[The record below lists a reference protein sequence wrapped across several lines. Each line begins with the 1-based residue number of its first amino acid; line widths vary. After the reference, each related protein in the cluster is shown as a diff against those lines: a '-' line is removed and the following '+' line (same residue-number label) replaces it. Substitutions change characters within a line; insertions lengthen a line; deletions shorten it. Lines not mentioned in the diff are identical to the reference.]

1 MNGAGLPPLREELA
15 LLPGPALPDGQP
27 SWTLHDPVRHL
38 FFQIDWPSFEIL
50 RRWPLGDTQAIAAE
64 ITGETTLAVGA
75 EDVAAL
81 LEFLCQ
87 NQLLQVAPGQSRQ
100 LAASLAQ
107 RRGSRARRLLHNYLF
122 FRIPLVR
129 PDRWLGRWA
138 GRLDFLYSRTFL
150 RLTVIAG
157 VMGLLSVYRSWEGFS
172 ATLVDLMSWQGM
184 LAYGLTLVSVKILH
198 ELGHGF
204 TAKRYGCRVPTMG
217 VAFMVLWPVAYTDTN
232 EVWKLTR
239 RDQRLKVAA
248 AGIAT
253 ELTIA
258 VWATLA
264 WAWLPEGI
272 PRMVAFLLAT
282 TTWVSTLAINASPFM
297 RFDGYFLL
305 ADWLRIPNLHARAF
319 ALARWDLRERL
330 FRLGEPPPEPLPRGR
345 HVGLVL
351 FAWATWIYRLVLFLG
366 IAVLVY
372 HFFIKAVGIFL
383 FAVEIAWFIFLPL
396 AGELRAWRERWPHI
410 RANQRASR
418 RARRSAALALLFLSL
433 FVLPW
438 PTRVGTSGLLQPR
451 EQWPIY
457 APEQARVAA
466 LPHADGALVPAG
478 AVLMAF
484 DSPKIQART
493 AHSAARREQLQG
505 ESTAAAFD
513 PERRRDWQILHERQ
527 ATATAEAGTI
537 TADASLYAPIAP
549 YAGILRDLDPDLRPG
564 DWVTHRE
571 VLGRLI
577 RPGPRQ
583 VVTYV
588 EEDAI
593 HRIRVGDRALF
604 TADGHGGPAL
614 RLRVAGIDG
623 DASRTLNEP
632 ALATLFGGHVP
643 VREKHG
649 FFYPERAIYRV
660 VLETADASTDMP
672 IPDQHTWRGQVAIA
686 GDWEAPGLRFL
697 RAAAG
702 MLAREVGF

>member
-1 MNGAGLPPLREELA
+1 MDGAGLPPLREELA
-15 LLPGPALPDGQP
+15 LLPGPPLPDGQP

-50 RRWPLGDTQAIAAE
+50 RRWPLGDAEAIAA
-64 ITGETTLAVGA
+64 GVADETTLDIHA
-75 EDVAAL
+75 EDIAAL
-81 LEFLCQ
+81 LEFLRK
-87 NQLLQVAPGQSRQ
+87 NQLLLVAPGQSGQ
-100 LAASLAQ
+100 LAAALAE

-138 GRLDFLYSRTFL
+138 GRLDFLYGRAFL
-150 RLTVIAG
+150 RLTVAAG
-157 VMGLLSVYRSWEGFS
+157 VLGLIGVYRSWESFS
-172 ATLVDLMSWQGM
+172 ATLVDLLSWEGM
-184 LAYGLTLVSVKILH
+184 LAYGVTLVAVKVLH

-253 ELTIA
+253 ELTVA

-264 WAWLPEGI
+264 WAWLPEGM

-305 ADWLRIPNLHARAF
+305 ADWLRMPNLHARAF

-330 FRLGEPPPEPLPRGR
+330 FRLGEPPPEHLPRGR
-345 HVGLVL
+345 RTGLVL

-372 HFFIKAVGIFL
+372 HFFIKAVGVFL
-383 FAVEIAWFIFLPL
+383 FLVEIAWFILMPL
-396 AGELRAWRERWPHI
+396 AGELRAWRERWPSI
-410 RANQRASR
+410 RASR
-418 RARRSAALALLFLSL
+418 RARWSAALGLLLLAL

-438 PTRVGTSGLLQPR
+438 PTRIGASGLLQPR

-457 APEQARVAA
+457 APEQARIAA

-478 AVLMAF
+478 AVLVEF
-484 DSPKIQART
+484 DSPRILAR
-493 AHSAARREQLQG
+493 AARSAVRREQLAR
-505 ESTAAAFD
+505 ETAAAAFD
-513 PERRRDWQILHERQ
+513 PELRKDWQVLHERQ
-527 ATATAEAGTI
+527 ATATAEAGTVA
-537 TADASLYAPIAP
+537 ADAALYAPAAP

-564 DWVTHRE
+564 DWVAHRE

-588 EEDAI
+588 DEDAI

-604 TADGHGGPAL
+604 AADGHGGPTL

-643 VREKHG
+643 VREKQG
-649 FFYPERAIYRV
+649 AFYPERAIYRV
-660 VLETADASTDMP
+660 VLETADDAP

-697 RAAAG
+697 RAAASV
-702 MLAREVGF
+702 LAREAGF

>member
-1 MNGAGLPPLREELA
+1 MEKLPPLREELA
-15 LLPGPALPDGQP
+15 LLPGPSLHDGQP

-50 RRWPLGDTQAIAAE
+50 RRWPLNDAAAIAAG
-64 ITGETTLAVGA
+64 IANETTLDVHA
-75 EDVAAL
+75 EDVATL
-81 LEFLCQ
+81 LGFLHQ
-87 NQLLQVAPGQSRQ
+87 NQLLQVAPGQSGQ
-100 LAASLAQ
+100 LAASLAE

-122 FRIPLVR
+122 FRIPLIR

-138 GRLDFLYSRTFL
+138 GHLDFFYSRAFL
-150 RLTVIAG
+150 HLTLAAG
-157 VMGLLSVYRSWEGFS
+157 VLGLLSVYRSWEGFS

-239 RDQRLKVAA
+239 RDQRLAVAA

-264 WAWLPEGI
+264 WAWLPEGA

-319 ALARWDLRERL
+319 ALARWHLRENL
-330 FRLGEPPPEPLPRGR
+330 FRLDEPPPEHLPRGR
-345 HVGLVL
+345 HAGLIL
-351 FAWATWIYRLVLFLG
+351 FAWVTWIYRLVLFLG

-383 FAVEIAWFIFLPL
+383 FLVEITWFILMPL
-396 AGELRAWRERWPHI
+396 TSELRAWRERWPGI
-410 RANQRASR
+410 RASR
-418 RARRSAALALLFLSL
+418 RARHSAALTLLLLAL

-438 PTRVGTSGLLQPR
+438 PARISASGLLQAR

-478 AVLMAF
+478 AVLVEF
-484 DSPKIQART
+484 DSPRLQTRATRNAIQ
-493 AHSAARREQLQG
+493 REQLAR
-505 ESTAAAFD
+505 ETAAAAFD
-513 PERRRDWQILHERQ
+513 PELRRDWQVLHERQ
-527 ATATAEAGTI
+527 ATATAEAGTVA
-537 TADASLYAPIAP
+537 ADAALYAPVAP
-549 YAGILRDLDPDLRPG
+549 WAGILRDLDPDLRPG
-564 DWVTHRE
+564 DWVAHRE

-577 RPGPRQ
+577 RPGPHQ

-588 EEDAI
+588 DEEAI
-593 HRIRVGDRALF
+593 HRIQIGDRALF
-604 TADGHGGPAL
+604 IADGHDGPTL

-632 ALATLFGGHVP
+632 LLATLFGGHVP
-643 VREKHG
+643 VREKQG
-649 FFYPERAIYRV
+649 AFYPERAIYRV
-660 VLETADASTDMP
+660 VLETADETGAAAGMTVSG
-672 IPDQHTWRGQVAIA
+672 QHSWRGQVTIA

-697 RAAAG
+697 RAAASVV
-702 MLAREVGF
+702 AREAGF